1 MDNILQYINDF
12 QEILNK
18 LSAMKFVLK
27 LLVLLNSLPDS
38 CEPLVLSLNNSALNA
53 VMTISMAKENMHNE
67 EVRRKF
73 ILFLL
78 T

>member
-12 QEILNK
+12 QEILNE

-38 CEPLVLSLNNSALNA
+38 CETLVLSLNNLALNA
-53 VMTISMAKENMHNE
+53 VMTISMVKETCIMK
-67 EVRRKF
+67 R
-73 ILFLL
+73 
-78 T
+78 